1 MRAGSAESTTGDP
14 PGAPPGAVGVPKP
27 TPGPGAI
34 PPVFFISA
42 ANFRVRGEEGREL
55 SVRGVEL
62 GEELGLLVREELDLL
77 LDLRERLFAE
87 LFDDGFGEPLRDLAG
102 ELGVVRLE
110 RHDEALAVFPAEPDV
125 LVAHLVDG
133 GDDALR
139 LDRALVEVEL
149 LDHLLEAC
157 AALHLLLELRLEP
170 RGALGRALVLFADL
184 EPCAERDDDLG
195 PVDALRVH
203 REHDG
208 DDAADDEDDDRD
220 DPVLGRAAGDRL
232 RAVDPVAGRGLVHRG
247 TARGGHSGHAA
258 GHATWRAI
266 GGERVRVC
274 VHGRSRE

>member
-1 MRAGSAESTTGDP
+1 
-14 PGAPPGAVGVPKP
+14 VGVPKP
-27 TPGPGAI
+27 TPGPG
-34 PPVFFISA
+34 SHA
-42 ANFRVRGEEGREL
+42 AGLLHLGGELGVRGEERRQL

-77 LDLRERLFAE
+77 LYLRERLFAE

-110 RHDEALAVFPAEPDV
+110 RHDEPLAVFAAEPDV
-125 LVAHLVDG
+125 LVAHLIDRR
-133 GDDALR
+133 DDALR

-157 AALHLLLELRLEP
+157 AALDLLLELRLEP
-170 RGALGRALVLFADL
+170 RGALGRSLVLFTDL
-184 EPCAERDDDLG
+184 EPRAERDDDLG

-208 DDAADDEDDDRD
+208 DDAADDEDDDRN
-220 DPVLGRAAGDRL
+220 DPVLCRAARDGL
-232 RAVDPVAGRGLVHRG
+232 RPVDPFAGRGLVHRG
-247 TARGGHSGHAA
+247 TARGGHAGHAA